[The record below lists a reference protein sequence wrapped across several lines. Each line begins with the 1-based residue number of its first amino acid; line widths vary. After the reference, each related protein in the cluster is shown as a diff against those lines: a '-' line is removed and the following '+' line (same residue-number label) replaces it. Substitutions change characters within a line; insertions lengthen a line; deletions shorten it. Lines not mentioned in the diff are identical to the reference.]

1 MLNDTNNW
9 VNSHFSY
16 IFRFKFTF
24 IKILKIS
31 VIKNFK
37 KVNFRSFLWK
47 ITIQTVFNV
56 RYSFYLYLYLI
67 F

>member
-1 MLNDTNNW
+1 MLNDTNW
-9 VNSHFSY
+9 VNSHFSF

-37 KVNFRSFLWK
+37 TVNFRSYLWK
-47 ITIQTVFNV
+47 ITIQAIFNV
-56 RYSFYLYLYLI
+56 RYLLYI
-67 F
+67 